1 LGIPN
6 ESPEAA
12 VGISF
17 KKTALAGEQER
28 PGIARKRARRK
39 ARPGSID
46 LKRLG
51 FIDETRARTDM
62 APLRGRAARGRRPT
76 GRAPFGHRN
85 TMTFIAA
92 LRQDGIVAPR
102 VIAGSVNGEAFRT
115 CVEQVPVPALRP
127 PCARPAPGRHRHSGQ
142 SRKP

>member
-62 APLRGRAARGRRPT
+62 APLRGRARGAGGRP
-76 GRAPFGHRN
+76 G
-85 TMTFIAA
+85 
-92 LRQDGIVAPR
+92 
-102 VIAGSVNGEAFRT
+102 
-115 CVEQVPVPALRP
+115 
-127 PCARPAPGRHRHSGQ
+127 ARPSDIGTP
-142 SRKP
+142 